1 MDASGVALVL
11 IGPGS
16 VEQVYTPHAPK
27 KKKAKRGQ
35 QIKEKYI
42 FSGHELHRR
51 LSKIYIHYMKKKKNS
66 TSISLISSYAKT
78 LFCLGRAKVHMHVL
92 DLIILNLFRL
102 FL

>member
-16 VEQVYTPHAPK
+16 VEQVYTQHAPK

-42 FSGHELHRR
+42 FSGHEFHRR
-51 LSKIYIHYMKKKKNS
+51 LSKIYIHYMKKKKK
-66 TSISLISSYAKT
+66 IQPASL
-78 LFCLGRAKVHMHVL
+78 
-92 DLIILNLFRL
+92 
-102 FL
+102 